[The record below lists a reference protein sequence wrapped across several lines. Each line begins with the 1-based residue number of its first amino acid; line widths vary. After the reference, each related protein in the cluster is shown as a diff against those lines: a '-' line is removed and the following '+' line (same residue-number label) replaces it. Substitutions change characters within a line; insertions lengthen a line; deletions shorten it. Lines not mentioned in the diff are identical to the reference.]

1 MKKLPI
7 NIPRERIA
15 AFCMKW
21 DIVEFSLFGSVLR
34 DDFNYDS
41 DIDVL
46 VSFAESAK
54 HTLYDLVRMENELKE
69 IFDHEIDIV
78 SKHAI
83 EASRNY
89 LRRNA
94 ILNSA
99 EPVYAAG

>member
-54 HTLYDLVRMENELKE
+54 HTLFDLVRMENELKE
-69 IFDHEIDIV
+69 IFDHKIDIV